1 MGANTSWSCENFGCT
16 LRRNQQIII
25 YTFVTKHKVIM
36 APVSI
41 SEKIYS
47 LAGIIEK
54 ANQWKKEG
62 KKIVFTN
69 GVFDLLHKGHI
80 FSLTQAAKEGDVL
93 VIGLNS
99 DGSVRRLK
107 GDSRPINDQDSRAL
121 LLAALSMVDAVVIF
135 EEDTPL
141 KLIISILPGI
151 LVKGGDYTI
160 DEIAGAK
167 EVIANGG
174 KVVINPILDGFST
187 TSIIKAISQ

>member
-1 MGANTSWSCENFGCT
+1 MVPA
-16 LRRNQQIII
+16 
-25 YTFVTKHKVIM
+25 
-36 APVSI
+36 SI
-41 SEKIYS
+41 LEKIYS
-47 LAGIIEK
+47 LASIIEK

-99 DGSVRRLK
+99 DSSVRRLK

-141 KLIISILPGI
+141 KLITSILPGV
-151 LVKGGDYTI
+151 LVKGGDYTV

-167 EVIANGG
+167 EVISNGG
-174 KVVINPILDGFST
+174 KIVINPILDGFST
-187 TSIIKAISQ
+187 TAIIKTIK